1 MRERRVGKSEKGNST
16 LSSLPVARSRMLL
29 GFLLGLLPLSLAQ
42 QSPFSAVAAEALLP
56 PPTNSLHPVQISRI
70 IELGGALTR
79 TSTLYT
85 LKRDS
90 APSNEPLDRWI
101 VGIKGQEGF
110 LEAKQG
116 RTGAKEAAEIT
127 RLGRGAE

>member
-1 MRERRVGKSEKGNST
+1 
-16 LSSLPVARSRMLL
+16 MLIGL
-29 GFLLGLLPLSLAQ
+29 LLGLLPLSLAQ

-90 APSNEPLDRWI
+90 VPSNEPLDRWI

-116 RTGAKEAAEIT
+116 RTGAKEAAEVT
-127 RLGRGAE
+127 RLGKGAESAILLLE